1 MVATS
6 MTTMMY
12 SHPRTKA
19 ERRFNVLTK
28 AADIQKRRAVYQ
40 RKTVWFPL
48 KPVSAVVDE
57 PAEMD
62 DEEDSTI
69 DDEDTTRRTRPPP
82 AMREVHP
89 LVHVHVGSRR
99 ASRRFNVLTKA
110 SVAKTRM
117 GKPGRG
123 AQTQWFPLNT
133 ASNAVVFSLPE
144 QSV

>member
-1 MVATS
+1 
-6 MTTMMY
+6 MTTMY

-28 AADIQKRRAVYQ
+28 AVDIQKRRTVYQ

-48 KPVSAVVDE
+48 KPVSAVVE

-69 DDEDTTRRTRPPP
+69 DDEDTTTRRTRPPP
-82 AMREVHP
+82 ATREVHP
-89 LVHVHVGSRR
+89 LVSHVGSRR

-110 SVAKTRM
+110 SVAKARM
-117 GKPGRG
+117 GQPGRG
-123 AQTQWFPLNT
+123 AQTAWFTLNT
-133 ASNAVVFSLPE
+133 ASNAVVFSLPD
-144 QSV
+144 QSA